1 MTRMTLTSFT
11 DALQA
16 RLMSALGARMVKA
29 PKTSLT
35 TRPVAEPQR
44 ITIPTRHGNVRAYV
58 TRAAPG
64 APLAAGPALPP
75 VHLHLHGGAFLV
87 GAPWQDEHLVRAI
100 AGEVGATV
108 VNVDYTTAYGTRYP
122 QAHEECYDVLRWVRS
137 SGHVMGWDA
146 ERVSISGV
154 SAGGNLALG
163 VLEQARRAG
172 DPPLQAAA
180 LIVPFVDAA
189 APPEQYTSPLPPVD
203 AQRHPPFVSRRLVR
217 VSQSAYFA
225 DASRRA
231 EPLASPLRNDD
242 GLGALPPLLVVT
254 AERDSVRVHDEH
266 FVHKARAR
274 GVPVTYHCARDVD
287 HGFPQSDAPSDQP
300 AVRRLAELLRDHLT
314 EHLAS
319 VHRPASC
326 PEHHLTQRAPATSA
340 AELEGAP

>member
-1 MTRMTLTSFT
+1 
-11 DALQA
+11 
-16 RLMSALGARMVKA
+16 
-29 PKTSLT
+29 
-35 TRPVAEPQR
+35 
-44 ITIPTRHGNVRAYV
+44 
-58 TRAAPG
+58 
-64 APLAAGPALPP
+64 
-75 VHLHLHGGAFLV
+75 
-87 GAPWQDEHLVRAI
+87 
-100 AGEVGATV
+100 
-108 VNVDYTTAYGTRYP
+108 
-122 QAHEECYDVLRWVRS
+122 
-137 SGHVMGWDA
+137 MGWDA

-319 VHRPASC
+319 VHRPASGH
-326 PEHHLTQRAPATSA
+326 EHHLTQRTPATSA
-340 AELEGAP
+340 AEPEGAP